1 MLKAGLLG
9 LGTIGRT
16 HKGNYDRIAEE
27 NGPVKVEAYFDM
39 SEEAFSETGDA
50 RTYTDIDELLE
61 KEKGRLDYID
71 ICLPTFMHKDVAVK
85 AMKMGYHVL
94 CEKPMALNFEDA
106 KEMCDVSKETGKTL
120 MVAHPLR
127 FSDFYKMAHDCI
139 RSGELGKVRNARFNE
154 YRSGLPQGNGGW
166 FRNDRLSGGPILD
179 VQVHDV
185 DLIKWFFGTPK
196 TVSALGSKVYTET
209 AYDAIS
215 ASMVFEDGMYMNIH
229 ADYAVKENK
238 YEGGRNHR
246 IHFENGYIFF
256 NRDAAV
262 KVDNQGNVEDFTGK
276 NKDLYYNEIMYFAD
290 CVIKNIPV
298 DRCPPEDSA
307 EAIRIIEAEFK
318 SADNGGKLVTM
329 Y

>member
-9 LGTIGRT
+9 LGQIGRT
-16 HKGNYDRIAEE
+16 HRWAYERLARE
-27 NGPVKVEAYFDM
+27 NETVKVEAYFDM

-61 KEKGRLDYID
+61 KEKGRIDYID
-71 ICLPTFMHKDVAVK
+71 ICLPTFLHRDVAVK

-94 CEKPMALNFEDA
+94 CEKPMALSFEDA
-106 KEMCDVSKETGKTL
+106 KAMCDASKETGKKL

-127 FSDFYKMAHDCI
+127 FSDFFKMAYDCV
-139 RSGELGKVRNARFNE
+139 RSGELGKVRNARFNI
-154 YRSGLPQGNGGW
+154 YSAGLPEGKNNW
-166 FRNDRLSGGPILD
+166 FRNYRLSGGPALD

-185 DLIKWFFGTPK
+185 DLIKWLFGTPE

-215 ASMVFEDGMYMNIH
+215 ASMVFGDGMYMNIH

-246 IHFENGYIFF
+246 IHFEKGYIFY

-262 KVDNQGNVEDFTGK
+262 KVDNQGNVEDFSDK
-276 NKDLYYNEIMYFAD
+276 QEDWYYNEIKYFTD
-290 CVIKNIPV
+290 CIINNLPV

-307 EAIRIIEAEFK
+307 EAIRIIEAEFE
-318 SADNGGKLVTM
+318 SADNNGKTVLM
-329 Y
+329 